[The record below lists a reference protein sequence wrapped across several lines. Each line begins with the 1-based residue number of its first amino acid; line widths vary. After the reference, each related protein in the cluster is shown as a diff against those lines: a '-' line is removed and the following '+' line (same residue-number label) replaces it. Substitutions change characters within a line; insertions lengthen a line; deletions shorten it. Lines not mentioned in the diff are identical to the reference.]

1 MSAFVG
7 VGIADRDLACKQFLP
22 DDGKKCTYLPLLRT
36 KTWIQAEGG
45 CDLLNEGGATR
56 LPARAGLVAQ

>member
-1 MSAFVG
+1 
-7 VGIADRDLACKQFLP
+7 LACRQFLP

-45 CDLLNEGGATR
+45 CDLLNEGGATG
-56 LPARAGLVAQ
+56 LPARVGLVAQ